1 MTASLPPRSAPCCSE
16 AEVETLVHAF
26 YDAVRDDPELGPVFG
41 AHVRDWPTHLARMVD
56 FWSSLLRGT
65 QRFHGAPMAT
75 HLALPGLSEALFR
88 RWLQLF
94 AQTTAALGNTQ
105 MQQLADARAAQ
116 IANGFWQRYQRE
128 GRDGSGLVAL
138 PLPGARSRDP

>member
-1 MTASLPPRSAPCCSE
+1 MSTTPPPRQPPCCTE
-16 AEVETLVHAF
+16 AEIERLVHAF
-26 YDAVRDDPELGPVFG
+26 YDAVRQDGLLAPVFD

-65 QRFHGAPMAT
+65 QRYHGTPMGT
-75 HLALPGLSEALFR
+75 HLALPGLSETMFR

-94 AQTTAALGNTQ
+94 AQTTAALGNPA
-105 MQQLADARAAQ
+105 MQRLADARAAQ

-138 PLPGARSRDP
+138 PLPGAR

>member
-1 MTASLPPRSAPCCSE
+1 MPAVPPPHPTACCSE
-16 AEVETLVHAF
+16 AEVERLVHAF
-26 YDAVRDDPELGPVFG
+26 YACVRDDPALGPVFD
-41 AHVRDWPTHLARMVD
+41 AHVRDWPTHLGRMVD

-65 QRFHGAPMAT
+65 QRYHGAPMGT
-75 HLALPGLSEALFR
+75 HLALPGLNEGLFR

-94 AQTTAALGNTQ
+94 AQTTASLGNPA
-105 MQQLADARAAQ
+105 MQRLADARAAQ

-138 PLPGARSRDP
+138 PLPGAR